1 MLQEKWYSAIKIRKS
16 RRKFNGKPLEDQ
28 VKTKLEKFCKEF
40 NPFSEVR
47 ACIVFKDPEGVFK
60 GIIGTY
66 GKVKGAPAYIA
77 FIGDMTSP
85 FVHEKLGY
93 MGEAIILEATS
104 LGLNTCWVGGFFRP
118 EVVAEVIKLQNTEK
132 VLAVAPVGYADKKYT
147 LEEKILTGLASGH
160 KRKPLTEL
168 CSGLPREK
176 WPAWVECGLEAA
188 RLAPS
193 AVNRQPWRFQ
203 IEANSVTISVDSE
216 KDTYNIPKRL
226 DCGIAMLHFE
236 LGAYV
241 HGIKGKWEFLNAPQ
255 VAKFIKI

>member
-28 VKTKLEKFCKEF
+28 VKTK
-40 NPFSEVR
+40 
-47 ACIVFKDPEGVFK
+47 
-60 GIIGTY
+60 
-66 GKVKGAPAYIA
+66 
-77 FIGDMTSP
+77 
-85 FVHEKLGY
+85 
-93 MGEAIILEATS
+93 
-104 LGLNTCWVGGFFRP
+104 
-118 EVVAEVIKLQNTEK
+118 
-132 VLAVAPVGYADKKYT
+132 KYT
-147 LEEKILTGLASGH
+147 LEEKILAGLASGH
-160 KRKPLTEL
+160 KHKPLTEL
-168 CSGLPREK
+168 CSGLPRKK
-176 WPAWVECGLEAA
+176 WPGWIECGLEAA

-216 KDTYNIPKRL
+216 KNTYNIPKRL

-241 HGIKGKWEFLNAPQ
+241 HGIKGKWEFLNTPQ